1 MKPVSRYVVGRTLCE
16 TASDSLSSSKVAMP
30 PEVMF
35 DVSTVDDGRV
45 LFNIDQIREVNPQ
58 RFEMEQLTAIVHID
72 LEQNLIVGYK
82 DVTDQEFWVRGHMP
96 GFPLMPGVIMCEA
109 GAQLGGF
116 FSKKHLVPVGS
127 FVVFGGMEEVRFRG
141 QVKPGDRFWIVSK
154 AVKVNRRQVV
164 NQVQGFVD
172 GKMVFEGTL
181 IGMPFTAPGA
191 SEGAA

>member
-1 MKPVSRYVVGRTLCE
+1 
-16 TASDSLSSSKVAMP
+16 MP

-181 IGMPFTAPGA
+181 IGMPFTTPGP